1 MTTTKSQT
9 RIELQPRDLDM
20 LAAIF
25 DLRYATGQ
33 QVATLFPSEASQS
46 VIRGQ
51 FRSGAE
57 AIARRLAKLAKHGY
71 LSRLGL
77 PHRLSHEAQV
87 YTLHKRG
94 AQTLESE
101 RGFDAQA
108 LNEELAYV
116 RKYLS
121 SRSDKRPYLQHRL
134 GINTFRIALVSALRG
149 HPKAAWLCTEGG
161 RPYWVEPHA
170 RDETFRV
177 TIKRT
182 DVPAV
187 TKLRLYRSMYT
198 LTRAPDALFILR
210 PDRNSKHSTGFIY
223 EKDRG
228 TEALSRVARKLLC
241 YYHWHK
247 QKRHHRAFATEH
259 LRVLVETESAA
270 RLKNMIERLAFE
282 FGKNGSGIFWFT
294 TTDQVTL
301 NNPQGVLEN
310 IWVIGHRNHFDPA
323 KPLAQQ
329 TKHSLLEFTPPEA
342 QEEPSLPFPTTKT
355 T

>member
-1 MTTTKSQT
+1 MTTTKPQT
-9 RIELQPRDLDM
+9 RVELQPRDLDM

-25 DLRYATGQ
+25 DLRYATVQ
-33 QVATLFPSEASQS
+33 QIAALFPSEASHM

-51 FRSGAE
+51 FRGGAE
-57 AIARRLAKLAKHGY
+57 SIARRLAKLAKHGY
-71 LSRLGL
+71 LRRLGL
-77 PHRLSHEAQV
+77 LHRLSHEAYV
-87 YTLHKRG
+87 YTLDKRG
-94 AQTLESE
+94 AQTLENE

-108 LNEELAYV
+108 LKDGLAYV
-116 RKYLS
+116 QKYLG
-121 SRSDKRPYLQHRL
+121 SRSDKRPYLAHRL

-149 HPKAAWLCTEGG
+149 HAKADWLCTEKEL
-161 RPYWVEPHA
+161 PYWVEPHT

-182 DVPAV
+182 DIPAV
-187 TKLRLYRSMYT
+187 TKLRLYKPTHT
-198 LTRAPDALFILR
+198 LSRAPDALFILR

-247 QKRHHRAFATEH
+247 QKLHHQTFATEH

-270 RLKNMIERLAFE
+270 RVKNMIERLAFE
-282 FGKNGSGIFWFT
+282 FGKHGSGIFWFT

-301 NNPQGVLEN
+301 DNPQGVLDN
-310 IWVIGHRNHFDPA
+310 IWVIGHRNHFDPG
-323 KPLAQQ
+323 KPLTEQ
-329 TKHSLLEFTPPEA
+329 TKHNLLEFTSSEC
-342 QEEPSLPFPTTKT
+342 F
-355 T
+355 